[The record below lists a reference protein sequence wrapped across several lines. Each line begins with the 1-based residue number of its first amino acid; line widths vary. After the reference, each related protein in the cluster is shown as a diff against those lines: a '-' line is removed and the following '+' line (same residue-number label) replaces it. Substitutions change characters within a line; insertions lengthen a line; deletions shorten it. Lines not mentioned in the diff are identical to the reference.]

1 MFHPKPKTSIN
12 EHEENDRDSVSEEEF
27 VYFLVVKALFAGSS
41 RDILLC
47 SLKNWYLTSLMK
59 IAQKSDFEADAI

>member
-1 MFHPKPKTSIN
+1 MFHPKPKTSIKG
-12 EHEENDRDSVSEEEF
+12 HGEENDRDSVSKEEF

-47 SLKNWYLTSLMK
+47 SLKN
-59 IAQKSDFEADAI
+59 